1 MSKSQQL
8 PQQNDA
14 ATPAVRYPHR
24 RSAGAVF
31 GLPLRKRREP
41 TLPRGY
47 ANWVAILA
55 FQQILDDSLKIGVFN
70 VSLAPGATHA
80 AKVVECQ
87 KNIPVDA
94 GGLSRVRYPFHT
106 STQLNMIQKTS
117 LRIWF
122 LLSKELE
129 LWTGHSSKPFS
140 RSNNA
145 VAMRRLNETSSSK
158 KMNLW
163 PNAEFRFECS

>member
-1 MSKSQQL
+1 MAPKSQPL
-8 PQQNDA
+8 PQRTDT

-31 GLPLRKRREP
+31 GLPLRKRCEP
-41 TLPRGY
+41 TFREVKANY

-80 AKVVECQ
+80 AKVVEYQ

-129 LWTGHSSKPFS
+129 LWTGPF
-140 RSNNA
+140 
-145 VAMRRLNETSSSK
+145 
-158 KMNLW
+158 
-163 PNAEFRFECS
+163 FRTLFPGNGLT